1 MCDPVAYLKLG
12 AQQKNTRIIE
22 KTQEPIWNETFSLGI
37 KNMEAQHLEIEVYD
51 CSSVYGLSFLGCVHI
66 PLRSMLQDSKP
77 KISVGAKTSLLSS
90 TLFKSPSLPGGGVVL
105 PKHFGSTQDGN
116 ARTASSRVHT
126 SYFPKK
132 SISTYKLQDGVRGS
146 KMSSRVNGF
155 IEVGVVVEKKILQTS
170 LQINFDAGT

>member
-1 MCDPVAYLKLG
+1 MRPCGLSEAR
-12 AQQKNTRIIE
+12 AQQKNTRIID

-105 PKHFGSTQDGN
+105 PKHFGSTQTAML
-116 ARTASSRVHT
+116 ARHRPVFIHHIFLKNRYPHT
-126 SYFPKK
+126 NC
-132 SISTYKLQDGVRGS
+132 
-146 KMSSRVNGF
+146 KMVFEAAKCHPG
-155 IEVGVVVEKKILQTS
+155 
-170 LQINFDAGT
+170 